1 MSLQVWHDKGSYL
14 LKSVEHWPKLCRPC
28 WLYERNVHMR
38 NVKQQKKIKTRTTM
52 HLMILKRG
60 RLIPCHYP
68 SGLDEFIRFVYIRF
82 RFIKFNFDLNVLET
96 LIFSKICKEGV
107 VEILSW
113 SISTSSILYL
123 NVSVALFISSRT
135 RCTNQF
141 IDK

>member
-1 MSLQVWHDKGSYL
+1 
-14 LKSVEHWPKLCRPC
+14 
-28 WLYERNVHMR
+28 
-38 NVKQQKKIKTRTTM
+38 M

-68 SGLDEFIRFVYIRF
+68 SGLDEFISFVYIRF